1 MNTYNEKISSDNV
14 GLFNFWTVGFRF
26 ASRPD
31 FYNRMTLFGAQM
43 RGDGCFDAHYIE
55 NGRLKYDW
63 TKDKRFSIFAANYNN
78 PAM

>member
-1 MNTYNEKISSDNV
+1 
-14 GLFNFWTVGFRF
+14 
-26 ASRPD
+26 
-31 FYNRMTLFGAQM
+31 MTLFGAQM